1 MSSPPFDYSHPSN
14 PERGYGK
21 AGNGHIFR
29 AIENLCEA
37 FGADGIEQKGIV
49 LKIPTQALSAELW
62 AHNTRQVL
70 DDAGSIP

>member
-1 MSSPPFDYSHPSN
+1 MD

-21 AGNGHIFR
+21 AGSGHIIR
-29 AIENLCEA
+29 AIENLLEA

-62 AHNTRQVL
+62 THSIRQVL

>member
-1 MSSPPFDYSHPSN
+1 M
-14 PERGYGK
+14 GYTCTGR
-21 AGNGHIFR
+21 IVR
-29 AIENLCEA
+29 AIENLCAA
-37 FGADGIEQKGIV
+37 FWRRDGIEQKGIV

>member
-1 MSSPPFDYSHPSN
+1 VSSPPFDYSHPSN

-21 AGNGHIFR
+21 AGSGHIFR

-49 LKIPTQALSAELW
+49 LKIPT
-62 AHNTRQVL
+62 
-70 DDAGSIP
+70 